1 MIRVLLVDDEQFIRQ
16 GLRQLVDW
24 EKYGCQ
30 IMAEAEN
37 GMDAIRILE
46 EMDIDLVFV
55 DIRMPGM
62 TGIELISYVQSNMHR
77 QVRFVILTGYAEFE
91 YARKAL
97 QMKVI
102 DYMLKPVQEEQLVGI
117 LKKVNLDY
125 QRQQQEQQEKYEF
138 HISQVLIGKFSEEN
152 LVQVKR
158 YLTDEGLERYVSF
171 EFDKNSREF
180 AALERDG
187 RMEQQKNLVQYLRGL
202 TEGFIYHIIPMVE
215 TEEEFFGAGLLL
227 VHAMYEKEYSSEE
240 EYLEYLQ
247 KRVVQHFSCP
257 IQIYAGQKAES
268 LEQLSQSFFSI
279 RVARCLHGL
288 AQEESQV
295 RNYEDFRHRK
305 SSMGIREA
313 DVDRLLEAVKNNQV
327 SEIEKSAEQI
337 FTQIRSSDMNMEM
350 VNASIYHILYRLM
363 VMVQEFD
370 DETNQQEILE
380 YIGKESFNKLVLAGS
395 TEEITGFFSDYAGY
409 LAQVRTQESRKILD
423 KVDAYVHENYME
435 KMSLKSLGELFYVN
449 NVYLGQLYKKKYGI
463 AFRDYLNN
471 LRMEKAREL
480 LLGTNLRIYAIAEK
494 VGFGKAEYFIN
505 KFVQLYQMTPN
516 QYRIRNRKAESE
528 AAHEE

>member
-1 MIRVLLVDDEQFIRQ
+1 MIKVLLVDDEQFIRQ

-37 GMDAIRILE
+37 GMDAIHILE

-62 TGIELISYVQSNMHR
+62 TGMELISYVKRNLHR
-77 QVRFVILTGYAEFE
+77 QIRFVILTGYAEFE
-91 YARKAL
+91 YAKKAL
-97 QMKVI
+97 QMNVM
-102 DYMLKPVQEEQLVGI
+102 DYMLKPVQEEELIGV

-125 QRQQQEQQEKYEF
+125 QKQQQEQREKYDF

-152 LVQVKR
+152 IVQVKR
-158 YLTDEGLERYVSF
+158 YFSDEGLERYVSF
-171 EFDKNSREF
+171 EFDKNQKEF
-180 AALERDG
+180 AGLNQSE
-187 RMEQQKNLVQYLRGL
+187 RMEQQKNLVQYLKDL
-202 TEGFIYHIIPMVE
+202 TGVFAYHVVPMVE
-215 TEEEFFGAGLLL
+215 TEEGFFGAGLILA
-227 VHAMYEKEYSSEE
+227 HALYEKDYSNEE

-247 KRVVQHFSCP
+247 RRVAQHFSCP
-257 IQIYAGQKAES
+257 VQIYAGQKAES
-268 LEQLSQSFFSI
+268 LEQLSRSFFSI

-288 AQEESQV
+288 AQEELQV
-295 RNYEDFRHRK
+295 RDYEDFRHRK

-363 VMVQEFD
+363 EMVREFD

-395 TEEITGFFSDYAGY
+395 TDEITGFFSDYAGY
-409 LAQVRTQESRKILD
+409 LAQVRTQESQKILD
-423 KVDAYVHENYME
+423 RVDAYVQENYME

-471 LRMEKAREL
+471 LRMEKAREF

-505 KFVQLYQMTPN
+505 KFVQMYQMTPN
-516 QYRIRNRKAESE
+516 QYRIRNRKDESE